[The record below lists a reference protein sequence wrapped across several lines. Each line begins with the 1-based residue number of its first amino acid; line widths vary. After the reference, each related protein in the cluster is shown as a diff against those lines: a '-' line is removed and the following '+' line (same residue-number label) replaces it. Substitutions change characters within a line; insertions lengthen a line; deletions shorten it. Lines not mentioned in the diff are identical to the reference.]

1 MFLRREG
8 QTTRQREWNGSVRKG
23 SGEQE
28 HNGMDEEKQN
38 ENRME
43 KLRHGGPLGLALL
56 GFRDSRCIHVELI
69 TTVVT
74 ARE

>member
-1 MFLRREG
+1 
-8 QTTRQREWNGSVRKG
+8 
-23 SGEQE
+23 
-28 HNGMDEEKQN
+28 MDEEKQN